1 MNARKIA
8 ATPAK
13 IKLYLD
19 VSNSIM
25 YSLEKVS
32 SEVFAS
38 ITTVKPPIPISV
50 KAGKSYFQFIFSPKY
65 FTERNVLKAIA
76 EIEFVDMST
85 RLTNG
90 RTAIYM
96 PPPSMSIQKP
106 ICHMP

>member
-8 ATPAK
+8 ARPAK